1 MFRKGKIGWL
11 LLNIFEAVLLIV
23 AGVLAMAYC
32 RNPSFQNAIILVIGV
47 IVIVDAVLRIAL
59 DVVSVINIGDV
70 TLIKTTYGQAITG
83 ALEMAC
89 GVLLAVIGSDL
100 EQVTIVFRFIGI
112 FIGTLVAISGLIAI
126 VYAVVYLIKK
136 AGVTWKNIVLIVIG
150 VLLIAGGIT
159 AAIASAIAGKENIRA
174 IFLVLF
180 GIILMLAGAVVLYLS
195 IAYFVEIKR
204 AEKAEAAVNDKMAA
218 EAVAVVEETPSST
231 EIEEEPAKEKP
242 EETQPTSEENQ
253 TEDMKP
259 ESEAKPDGEVDSKP
273 NENE

>member
-32 RNPSFQNAIILVIGV
+32 RNAGFQNAIILAIGI

-100 EQVTIVFRFIGI
+100 EQATIVFRFIGI

-136 AGVTWKNIVLIVIG
+136 AGVTWKNILLIVIG

-159 AAIASAIAGKENIRA
+159 AAILLDRNILV

-218 EAVAVVEETPSST
+218 EAVAVVEETPSSM